1 MVHGGRRKRHEFKY
15 ASESKQSHKE
25 KRYNLLQHSH
35 FTPPKSRDRIR
46 YLVTTVFFPLPANR
60 NPTNHTRDSKT

>member
-15 ASESKQSHKE
+15 AGESKQSHKE

-35 FTPPKSRDRIR
+35 FTPPKSRDRTR
-46 YLVTTVFFPLPANR
+46 YSVTTVFYTLLANG
-60 NPTNHTRDSKT
+60 NHTNQTRDSKM